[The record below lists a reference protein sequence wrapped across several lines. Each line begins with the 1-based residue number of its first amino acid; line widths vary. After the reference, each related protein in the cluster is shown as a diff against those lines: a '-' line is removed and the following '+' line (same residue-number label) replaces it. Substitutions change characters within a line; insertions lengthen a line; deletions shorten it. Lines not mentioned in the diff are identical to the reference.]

1 MSAGPGRD
9 DESQPTDA
17 AADDQ
22 GATAV
27 IPADEQAT
35 EVIAPATAAPAAPA
49 PAAAPATAASA
60 AHPPA
65 ADPAVAETDA
75 DAAPAPRRRR
85 LSRAARVWIT
95 VAAIVVALIALV
107 VVADVVIRNVAEA
120 RVAEEIQANLPD
132 QVSGDVDVT
141 IGGYSVLAQYL
152 SGSMQQ
158 VELSAPELA
167 VQGVPVSVDVV
178 AQDVPVDLASPVGQ
192 LTATIQ
198 ASPEAVNQLVGSQG
212 IEGVDGDLAFGDGT
226 VGYTGSVRLLGFPIE
241 YSVTARPIAAGDTVL
256 LEPIGVELGA
266 GGGSFDV
273 SGLVDRL
280 LGDDPVP
287 VCVAQYLPEGVEV
300 QQIAVAPT
308 GAIVTLEGD
317 GLRLDQA
324 TLSQTGSCP
333 AR

>member
-1 MSAGPGRD
+1 MNAGVGRD

-22 GATAV
+22 G
-27 IPADEQAT
+27 P
-35 EVIAPATAAPAAPA
+35 TAA
-49 PAAAPATAASA
+49 
-60 AHPPA
+60 
-65 ADPAVAETDA
+65 
-75 DAAPAPRRRR
+75 APRRRR
-85 LSRAARVWIT
+85 SRAARIWIT
-95 VAAIVVALIALV
+95 VIAIVVALVALV
-107 VVADVVIRNVAEA
+107 VVADLVIRNVAEA
-120 RVAEEIQANLPD
+120 RVAEEIQGNLPD
-132 QVSGDVDVT
+132 EVSGDVDVM
-141 IGGYSVLAQYL
+141 IGGFSVIAQYL

-167 VQGVPVSVDVV
+167 VRGVPVSVDVV
-178 AQDVPVDLASPVGQ
+178 AHDVPVDLASPVGQ
-192 LTATIQ
+192 LTATIE
-198 ASPEAVNQLVGSQG
+198 ASPEAVNQLVRSQD

-226 VGYTGSVRLLGFPIE
+226 VGYTGSVSLLGFPIE
-241 YSVTARPIAAGDTVL
+241 YSVTARPTAAGDTVL
-256 LEPIGVELGA
+256 LEPIGVELGT

-308 GAIVTLEGD
+308 GAVVTLEGD

-333 AR
+333 GR

>member
-1 MSAGPGRD
+1 VSAGPGRD
-9 DESQPTDA
+9 EESRPTDA

-27 IPADEQAT
+27 IPTDEQAT
-35 EVIAPATAAPAAPA
+35 EVIAPAA
-49 PAAAPATAASA
+49 AAAPPRAV
-60 AHPPA
+60 
-65 ADPAVAETDA
+65 DPTVVEAETDA
-75 DAAPAPRRRR
+75 AAAAAPRRRR
-85 LSRAARVWIT
+85 SRAARIWIT
-95 VAAIVVALIALV
+95 VVAIVVALVALV
-107 VVADVVIRNVAEA
+107 VVADIVIRNVAEA
-120 RVAEEIQANLPD
+120 RVAEEIQASLPD
-132 QVSGDVDVT
+132 EVSGDVDVT
-141 IGGYSVLAQYL
+141 IGGFSVLAQYL
-152 SGSMQQ
+152 SGSMQH

-198 ASPEAVNQLVGSQG
+198 ASPEAVNQLVASQG

-226 VGYTGSVRLLGFPIE
+226 VGYTGSVRFLGVPVE
-241 YSVTARPIAAGDTVL
+241 YSVTARPTAAGDTVL

-287 VCVAQYLPEGVEV
+287 VCVAEYLPEGVEV

-308 GAIVTLEGD
+308 GAVVTLEGD

>member
-35 EVIAPATAAPAAPA
+35 EVIAPAAAAPAAPA
-49 PAAAPATAASA
+49 PAAPVPAAAPA
-60 AHPPA
+60 PA
-65 ADPAVAETDA
+65 ADPAVAEADA
-75 DAAPAPRRRR
+75 DAAPPRRR
-85 LSRAARVWIT
+85 LSRAARIWIT
-95 VAAIVVALIALV
+95 VVAIVVALVALV
-107 VVADVVIRNVAEA
+107 VVADIVIRNVAEA
-120 RVAEEIQANLPD
+120 RVAEEIRANLPD
-132 QVSGDVDVT
+132 EVSGDVDVT
-141 IGGYSVLAQYL
+141 IGGFSVIAQYL

-198 ASPEAVNQLVGSQG
+198 ASPEAVNQLVASQG
-212 IEGVDGDLAFGDGT
+212 IEGVDGDLTFGDGT
-226 VGYTGSVRLLGFPIE
+226 VGYTGSVSLLGFPID
-241 YSVTARPIAAGDTVL
+241 YTVTARPTAAGDTVL
-256 LEPIGVELGA
+256 LEPVGVELGS

-300 QQIAVAPT
+300 QQIAVAPA
-308 GAIVTLEGD
+308 GAVVTLEGD

-333 AR
+333 AG